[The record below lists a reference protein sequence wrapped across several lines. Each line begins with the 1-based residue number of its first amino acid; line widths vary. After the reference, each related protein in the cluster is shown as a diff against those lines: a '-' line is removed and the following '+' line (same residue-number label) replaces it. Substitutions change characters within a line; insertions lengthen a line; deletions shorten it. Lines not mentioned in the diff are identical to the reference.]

1 MKLLN
6 YKFKWPA
13 TVLFYT
19 SLLIGIYLI
28 STENHLND
36 IWNAQVYSLFG
47 NEKGVIGS
55 EFGKRGWTE
64 NSLFN
69 EVLTVVIICS
79 GLIASFSREI
89 IEDELISKIRLES
102 LSIAIITN
110 YALVLVSN
118 FFIFDFAFFNTL
130 VIFLFAPL
138 VMFNI
143 IFQVRLFNYYKVDN
157 EK

>member
-6 YKFKWPA
+6 HKFKWPA

-36 IWNAQVYSLFG
+36 IWNAPVYSLFG
-47 NEKGVIGS
+47 NEKGVMGS

-102 LSIAIITN
+102 LSTAIITN

-118 FFIFDFAFFNTL
+118 FFS
-130 VIFLFAPL
+130 IFLFFISHFSYNF
-138 VMFNI
+138 VRI
-143 IFQVRLFNYYKVDN
+143 IVTYIINFSKCIIGQNSRP
-157 EK
+157 

>member
-6 YKFKWPA
+6 HKFKWPA

-36 IWNAQVYSLFG
+36 IWNAPVYSLFG
-47 NEKGVIGS
+47 NEKGVMGS

-79 GLIASFSREI
+79 GLIASFAREK

-102 LSIAIITN
+102 LSTAIITN

-118 FFIFDFAFFNTL
+118 FFIFDFAYFNTL